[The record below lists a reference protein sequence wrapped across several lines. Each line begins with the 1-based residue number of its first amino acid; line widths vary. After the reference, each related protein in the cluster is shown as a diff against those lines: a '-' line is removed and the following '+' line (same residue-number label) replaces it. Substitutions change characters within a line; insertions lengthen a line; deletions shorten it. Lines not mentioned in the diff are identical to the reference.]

1 LALEVILATAFDHA
15 EPLTPEE
22 ILLRFKKVMGR
33 DMTPDEKHRFFLP
46 EPPDVVAARLNLNDK
61 S

>member
-1 LALEVILATAFDHA
+1 MTTAFDH
-15 EPLTPEE
+15 EESMTHEE

-33 DMTPDEKHRFFLP
+33 DMTPEEKHRFFLP
-46 EPPDVVAARLNLNDK
+46 DPPEVVAARLNLSDK